1 MIYDKR
7 YEDNIVLKRDAFQN
21 LLTQIKNYPIIDIDY
36 VSNENKKDA
45 LHDNKIWHAYTD
57 DTPCLKITYGDDR
70 SLKGNIIFA
79 EELQEEI
86 EQKKEELRNKKIE
99 LHNAEYISAKVVK
112 AFAQNKEI
120 QEDKELEAQRIK
132 SIWNKIANSKEEF
145 LKAGLSILNFPF
157 SDTYTTID
165 SLGPID
171 EFETLKPG
179 TEYNANVTYYYLN
192 DENVYTIYTDGNVDW
207 DNKVSRGEIYVYNGI
222 RYGELSPLT
231 LSKISLYYTDV
242 KLDAFKKVTS
252 GAYDEN
258 KIYYYLDDNDEYQR
272 FTYTTSSRWTRLRN
286 NGKIYV
292 SINDEGKL
300 SFTYTNLKLD
310 DRIHLYSELTLLKND
325 TINQNNTLVNIFSID
340 EQEFIANFADFI
352 IAYNYLT
359 FLQGLATVG
368 FSQEQIDI
376 IRNLHSTQEWMNL
389 SYTGLDD
396 NNQEVQYSTPINIQG
411 LRAIIQQLIQED
423 ELWKWEENSSPN
435 FNSMK
440 TIFYDGF
447 ENIINTIGD
456 PDDGIIARNLER
468 LKADYNSIGNRI
480 HNLEEEITAIEDA
493 IKAMEAEIL
502 NQAGAN
508 IIYGYKYVKLGNN
521 IKWSD
526 NFDYNVDNDNEENNH
541 TFFIKT
547 MTANDNA
554 TQPTA
559 PKEDQKSGTFRI
571 QINGKLYEVP
581 IKGFDKQ
588 SDQPINMST
597 KDNITITARDDTTL
611 QTITLD
617 GNVIVNG
624 TSSLIGVVSVG
635 DSTSGVIEPD
645 THNISDLG
653 SSSKYWNNGY
663 ITNLNTI
670 KINSHGT
677 DNKALPI
684 GSQAN
689 ADSGYFNNLYINGEL
704 IDPHALDE
712 VTNGGTTAQF
722 WRGRNTSIQDSK
734 PGWNNILEGD
744 FISTTSIYAQN
755 TTADSGERQIGVDGV
770 AGKLYLYSQGT
781 AENRGL
787 YAAGENAHS
796 IITIDSFGNSSL
808 DIKSTATIGGKV
820 TINDTN
826 GVTGGV
832 VPTTDVSLYSQGGAY
847 FTKNVY
853 GARVYNAVFNDYA
866 EYRTTINLEPG
877 RVVID
882 NDDGSLSCSSKRL
895 QPGAQIITDTF
906 GHSMGYTENCQTPLA
921 VAGRVLT
928 YTYQDRNN
936 YHAGMAVCSAPNGTV
951 DIMTREE
958 IKEYPDCIIGIVS
971 EIPNYEFW
979 GTDQVKVNNRIWIK
993 LK

>member
-79 EELQEEI
+79 EQLQEQI

-99 LHNAEYISAKVVK
+99 LHNAEYISAKVTK

-120 QEDKELEAQRIK
+120 QEDKELEAERIER
-132 SIWNKIANSKEEF
+132 IWNTIANSKEQF

-157 SDTYTTID
+157 SDTYKTID

-171 EFETLKPG
+171 KYETLKPG
-179 TEYNANVTYYYLN
+179 TQYNPNVTYYYLN
-192 DENVYTIYTDGNVDW
+192 NDKVYTVYTGGNTDW
-207 DNKVSRGEIYVYNGI
+207 DNKVSRGEIYVYDGVQ
-222 RYGELSPLT
+222 YGELSPLT

-242 KLDAFKKVTS
+242 VLNSFEKITT
-252 GAYDEN
+252 GEYNEN
-258 KIYYYLDDNDEYQR
+258 RIYYYLDDNNQYHQY
-272 FTYTTSSRWTRLRN
+272 TYTNQENWNQARN
-286 NGKIYV
+286 SGKLYANV
-292 SINDEGKL
+292 AGVNKEKEL
-300 SFTYTNLKLD
+300 SFTYTNLKVE
-310 DRIHLYSELTLLKND
+310 DRVRLYTELTNLKNS
-325 TINQNNTLVNIFSID
+325 TIKNNSDNTLTDVFSTN
-340 EQEFIANFADFI
+340 EREFIDSFANFV

-359 FLQGLATVG
+359 FTDQLVTIG
-368 FSQEQIDI
+368 FTQDQINI
-376 IRNLHSTQEWMNL
+376 IRDFHSTQEWMNL

-396 NNQEVQYSTPINIQG
+396 SNQEVEYSTPINVQG
-411 LRAIIQQLIQED
+411 LRAIIQQLTKD
-423 ELWKWEENSSPN
+423 DLWAWEENSAPDFDFMRTTFYN
-435 FNSMK
+435 GFKNIAK
-440 TIFYDGF
+440 TIG
-447 ENIINTIGD
+447 N
-456 PDDGIIARNLER
+456 PDDGIIAKNLER
-468 LKADYNSIGNRI
+468 LKNDYNSIQTTI
-480 HNLEEEITAIEDA
+480 HNLNVEIEA
-493 IKAMEAEIL
+493 IKQAISNVEAEIL

-526 NFDYNVDNDNEENNH
+526 NFDYNVDDNGENH
-541 TFFIKT
+541 TFFIQT

-581 IKGFDKQ
+581 IKGFENQ
-588 SDQPINMST
+588 SNQPINMST
-597 KDNITITARDDTTL
+597 SSIVEITSEGNTTITAKDETTL

-617 GNVIVNG
+617 GNVVVNG
-624 TSSLIGVVSVG
+624 TFNPNDNIINHMIPDPNANGTVG
-635 DSTSGVIEPD
+635 R
-645 THNISDLG
+645 DLG
-653 SSSKYWNNGY
+653 SSTKQWNILYARTAIFGNEGGGITTIRPY
-663 ITNLNTI
+663 SDNQGTLGTKDQRWNKVYATNLGYTDKYIDHAYIMGYNTI
-670 KINSHGT
+670 ESGNKGGPTNSYV
-677 DNKALPI
+677 
-684 GSQAN
+684 S
-689 ADSGYFNNLYINGEL
+689 ADKGYFNALYINGNE
-704 IDPHALDE
+704 ISADPLHE

-722 WRGRNTSIQDSK
+722 WRGGNTKNGK
-734 PGWNNILEGD
+734 PGWSDTLTGS
-744 FISTTSIYAQN
+744 FTL
-755 TTADSGERQIGVDGV
+755 SGP
-770 AGKLYLYSQGT
+770 
-781 AENRGL
+781 
-787 YAAGENAHS
+787 
-796 IITIDSFGNSSL
+796 NSNLSVGG
-808 DIKSTATIGGKV
+808 TATITGKV
-820 TINDTN
+820 TINDTS
-826 GVTGGV
+826 GAIDGV
-832 VPTTDVSLYSQGGAY
+832 VPTTDSSLYSQGGAY

-853 GARVYNAVFNDYA
+853 GARVFNAVFNDYA

-882 NDDGSLSCSSKRL
+882 NDDGSLSCSSQRL
-895 QPGAQIITDTF
+895 QPGAQIISDTY
-906 GHSMGYTENCQTPLA
+906 GHSMGYTETCQTPLA

-971 EIPNYEFW
+971 EIPQYEEW
-979 GTDQVKVNNRIWIK
+979 GTNKVKVNNRIWIK
-993 LK
+993 IK